1 MFAGVVSP
9 HVCWCGISSCLLVWY
24 LLMFAGEVLMF
35 AGVVSPRV
43 CWCGISSCLL
53 VWYLLMFAGVV
64 SPHVCW

>member
-24 LLMFAGEVLMF
+24 LLMFAG
-35 AGVVSPRV
+35 VVSPHV

-53 VWYLLMFAGVV
+53 VWYLLMFVWNVCLLVSGDVV
-64 SPHVCW
+64 G